1 MKLGLQLYTVR
12 DLLAADFH
20 GTLTAISKLGLD
32 GVELAGQYGGLAPSD
47 LKTLLTDLKLEV
59 AGMHLSLETLETDL
73 DAQVAAAHA
82 LGAGYLVCP
91 WLDAEL
97 YANGWDAVIGR
108 LQLVKQR
115 LEGSGVGLA
124 YHNHTFELDARPL
137 PLEAIAAAGIPLEF
151 DIAWAFAAGVGPSEF
166 LARHAGEIP
175 LLHVKDVVRV
185 SDASGM
191 DGWRTVELG
200 RGSVPLQASLNAAQT
215 AGVQWL
221 LLEQD
226 ACAGNALESVQIS
239 LEWWRGGRKL

>member
-20 GTLTAISKLGLD
+20 GTLEAVSKLGID
-32 GVELAGQYGGLAPSD
+32 GVELAGQYGGLEPPA
-47 LKTLLTDLKLEV
+47 LKKLLTDLKLEV
-59 AGMHLSLETLETDL
+59 AGMHVALDQLETNL
-73 DAQVAAAHA
+73 DAQIKAALE

-97 YANGWDAVIGR
+97 YVNGWDAVIQR

-115 LEGSGVGLA
+115 LEGSNVGLA
-124 YHNHTFELDARPL
+124 YHNHTFELDVQPR

-151 DIAWAFAAGVGPSEF
+151 DIAWAHAAGVDPSAF
-166 LARHAGEIP
+166 IARHAGQIP
-175 LLHVKDVVRV
+175 LLHVKDVTRV
-185 SDASGM
+185 SDAPGT

-200 RGSVPLQASLNAAQT
+200 RGQVPIGAAVSAAQT
-215 AGVQWL
+215 AGVEWL

-226 ACAGNALESVQIS
+226 ACVGNPLESVQIS
-239 LEWWRGGRKL
+239 LEWWRARL